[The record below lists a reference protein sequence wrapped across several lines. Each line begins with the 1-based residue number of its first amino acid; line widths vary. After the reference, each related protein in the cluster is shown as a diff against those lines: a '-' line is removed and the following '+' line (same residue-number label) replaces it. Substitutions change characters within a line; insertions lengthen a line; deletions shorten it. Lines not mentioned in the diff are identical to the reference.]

1 MALIHTCTR
10 KSFSDAGPSLQVL
23 SVGQH
28 FAVTLLCLQKGQEL
42 AASEGDVAETIFS
55 VISGKGT
62 VLEGEARHEVEVGD
76 VVHILLGQP
85 KVLIAGDGTF
95 AVLGVRHLR
104 RRA

>member
-1 MALIHTCTR
+1 MALIRTGTR
-10 KSFSDAGPSLQVL
+10 KSFSDAGPGLQVL

-28 FAVTLLCLQKGQEL
+28 FAVTLLCLQKGQEIT
-42 AASEGDVAETIFS
+42 ASEGDEAETIFN

-76 VVHILLGQP
+76 VVHILPGQL
-85 KVLIAGDGTF
+85 KVLIAGDETF